1 MLRSKKKLNK
11 CFGQSVLSLGSLTSI
26 CDVELHVKMFVCMEK
41 SSYYG
46 KIAF

>member
-11 CFGQSVLSLGSLTSI
+11 CFGQAYFLGIFTSI

-46 KIAF
+46 KTAF